1 MEESEIK
8 CVLVL
13 DGDQAPGVQANAA
26 VILGMTLGERHPAL
40 VGPDARDGD
49 GGLHPGISTS
59 PVPVLKIDADGLQ
72 ALRKRLREPR
82 FAGVF
87 CADFSDVAQ
96 CCRSY
101 PAYLEKAA
109 RTREEE
115 HRYLGL
121 CLCGKK
127 KLVNRLTGYLPLLR

>member
-59 PVPVLKIDADGLQ
+59 PVPVLKIDADGLR

-82 FAGVF
+82 L
-87 CADFSDVAQ
+87 S
-96 CCRSY
+96 
-101 PAYLEKAA
+101 LI
-109 RTREEE
+109 
-115 HRYLGL
+115 HI
-121 CLCGKK
+121 
-127 KLVNRLTGYLPLLR
+127 

>member
-26 VILGMTLGERHPAL
+26 AILGMTLGARHPAL
-40 VGPDARDGD
+40 VGPDARDAD
-49 GGLHPGISTS
+49 DSLHPGISTS
-59 PVPVLKIDADGLQ
+59 PVPVLKSDADGLRT
-72 ALRKRLREPR
+72 LRKRLREPR
-82 FAGVF
+82 FASVF

-115 HRYLGL
+115 
-121 CLCGKK
+121 
-127 KLVNRLTGYLPLLR
+127 LPLLR

>member
-1 MEESEIK
+1 M
-8 CVLVL
+8 
-13 DGDQAPGVQANAA
+13 
-26 VILGMTLGERHPAL
+26 
-40 VGPDARDGD
+40 
-49 GGLHPGISTS
+49 LHPGISTS
-59 PVPVLKIDADGLQ
+59 PVPVLKSDADGLRT
-72 ALRKRLREPR
+72 LRKRLREPR
-82 FAGVF
+82 FASVF

-121 CLCGKK
+121 CLCGEK
-127 KLVNRLTGYLPLLR
+127 KLVNRLTGCLPLLR

>member
-59 PVPVLKIDADGLQ
+59 PV
-72 ALRKRLREPR
+72 
-82 FAGVF
+82 
-87 CADFSDVAQ
+87 
-96 CCRSY
+96 CRSY